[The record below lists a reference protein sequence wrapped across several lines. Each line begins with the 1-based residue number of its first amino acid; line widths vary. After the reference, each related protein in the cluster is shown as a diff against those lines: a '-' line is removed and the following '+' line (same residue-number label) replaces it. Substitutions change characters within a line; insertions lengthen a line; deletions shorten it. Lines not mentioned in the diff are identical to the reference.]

1 MKYLRTG
8 EERLMRIAYLNRMTV
23 EEKTHSPDI
32 GMRYFIFYF
41 SVLPYILWILRN
53 LMRSLFGTDMDHIH
67 GFHNRHKNE
76 EIGSITGDFG

>member
-32 GMRYFIFYF
+32 GMRYFTLYF
-41 SVLPYILWILRN
+41 SVLPYSLLFLRN
-53 LMRSLFGTDMDHIH
+53 LMRSLSGLIWIISMDFIIDIKM
-67 GFHNRHKNE
+67 RRL
-76 EIGSITGDFG
+76 DQ

>member
-32 GMRYFIFYF
+32 GVRYFIFYF
-41 SVLPYILWILRN
+41 SVLIYNLWILIN
-53 LMRSLFGTDMDHIH
+53 LMRRLSGQKWIVFIDFVIDMKK
-67 GFHNRHKNE
+67 GRW
-76 EIGSITGDFG
+76 GSITGDYG